1 MKSIHITSFS
11 VIAILHSIICLLRE
25 KPKYFYGLKISSY
38 IFEIEKNNEHIATYL
53 FPGQVFMIHISAF
66 ILLQTLAWY
75 FERMANVP
83 GCCVCQQHNQFDFL
97 KKLNYR
103 TNWNNNL
110 IIPDDIAPRKN

>member
-1 MKSIHITSFS
+1 
-11 VIAILHSIICLLRE
+11 
-25 KPKYFYGLKISSY
+25 
-38 IFEIEKNNEHIATYL
+38 
-53 FPGQVFMIHISAF
+53 MIHISAF